1 MPEQRKSIEG
11 TILVDYRVVDGW
23 HVFTSKQVRGLYV
36 ANPDQRLAYEAVG
49 PSIEKLLEL
58 NERVSASVRPALP
71 FDAFL
76 RRVREHFDAPNIMPG
91 TPQPFIIEKLAA

>member
-1 MPEQRKSIEG
+1 MQDRPVEA

-36 ANPDQRLAYEAVG
+36 AHPDQKLAFEAIG

-58 NERVSASVRPALP
+58 NEHVSASVRPALS

-76 RRVREHFDAPNIMPG
+76 KRVREHFDALNIMPG